1 MENATHSHSSM
12 PLVSRLDNLDFI
24 LKYLEGKQRL
34 PKCSMRGTERQPAVP
49 LDLAVREAYFK
60 GSLMERVAF
69 LERRLFQVNIHIV
82 WLEVESSSTC
92 QTSGYASSSQGSKT
106 EPNSFSLPIST
117 NPHQPNKQ
125 DQEAPPKEEEGS
137 KKPMK
142 QVIEEGKTCKTG
154 RKGAPPK
161 WPRLKMLGC

>member
-1 MENATHSHSSM
+1 MF
-12 PLVSRLDNLDFI
+12 PK

-82 WLEVESSSTC
+82 
-92 QTSGYASSSQGSKT
+92 KH
-106 EPNSFSLPIST
+106 N
-117 NPHQPNKQ
+117 
-125 DQEAPPKEEEGS
+125 
-137 KKPMK
+137 
-142 QVIEEGKTCKTG
+142 
-154 RKGAPPK
+154 RKITYNL
-161 WPRLKMLGC
+161 RRN

>member
-69 LERRLFQVNIHIV
+69 LERRLFQVNIHV

-125 DQEAPPKEEEGS
+125 EKKIKIKYNNEVNILFIYCVGSTSQGRRREQETYEAS
-137 KKPMK
+137 D
-142 QVIEEGKTCKTG
+142 
-154 RKGAPPK
+154 
-161 WPRLKMLGC
+161 

>member
-69 LERRLFQVNIHIV
+69 LERRLFQQSEDAAVMLKLINSLGNPSNLG
-82 WLEVESSSTC
+82 WSGSDPCSSW
-92 QTSGYASSSQGSKT
+92 AHVAAKLSK
-106 EPNSFSLPIST
+106 SI
-117 NPHQPNKQ
+117 
-125 DQEAPPKEEEGS
+125 GR
-137 KKPMK
+137 
-142 QVIEEGKTCKTG
+142 EGK
-154 RKGAPPK
+154 
-161 WPRLKMLGC
+161 RLSDS